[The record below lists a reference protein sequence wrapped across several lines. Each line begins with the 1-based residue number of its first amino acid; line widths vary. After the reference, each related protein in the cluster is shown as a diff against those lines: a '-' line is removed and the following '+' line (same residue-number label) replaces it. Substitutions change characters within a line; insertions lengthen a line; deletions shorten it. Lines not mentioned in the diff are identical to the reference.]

1 MCKCVVAE
9 FFQHKVTV
17 TLVYFY
23 FLTVIMLDSLLLI
36 LMRLKLHIST
46 DNFVFFIS
54 LKIYF

>member
-17 TLVYFY
+17 TLVCFY

-36 LMRLKLHIST
+36 LMRLKLRAHTSALIT
-46 DNFVFFIS
+46 LYFS
-54 LKIYF
+54 LV